1 MVLSLNSITNDE
13 INSQVSS
20 EGGTPE
26 HPELSEKHSKPW
38 PKSSITVSKKVSSS
52 NSTVSVAAKKQNGS
66 KELELLTNTG
76 RWFLRHKND

>member
-1 MVLSLNSITNDE
+1 MMKSILKFLLKVVLQNTPSFRKSTANRGLNLAS
-13 INSQVSS
+13 
-20 EGGTPE
+20 PY
-26 HPELSEKHSKPW
+26 L
-38 PKSSITVSKKVSSS
+38 KVSSS